1 MNSFGF
7 SRNLARNMVFLSGV
21 ILLLLL
27 SLMMLRNPGGIGGT
41 GIGGGDEGGIGG
53 TGIWGTID
61 RFGSI
66 HVNGLVIDYSPD
78 QKVDFADREG
88 TADDLRLGQVVLVS
102 AERKNERLLARKISV
117 RHEVVGPVEAIDETA
132 GTITVLG
139 QTVNLAALGTPMP
152 EMGTVMAVSGYFD
165 SRGVIEATRLDRAL
179 PDARFYVRSRVGRG
193 VDHITIGSLELDI
206 KATEQD
212 VRAMLYVTA
221 QAGSWTLEE
230 MRILPEFPFAA
241 TTRELS
247 LQGYRRSVAGGSLV
261 LGDMRLEVR
270 DAGAAASKILLLAN
284 RDQTGQLHNERLIP
298 PPVVKEPRVPE
309 PVAEEKTVRP
319 EKIRERPKPEV
330 ATPAPA
336 LNPVRVERPAEPRTT
351 SETMP
356 LVRPTADVAPIELPV
371 DEKRE
376 VIPAPVEIRRPV
388 VTEPEPV
395 RRPET
400 RPETRPEAR
409 PVKTDRPAAQR
420 PVRPQRPERP
430 KRPERPRRPGRG

>member
-1 MNSFGF
+1 MNSFGL
-7 SRNLARNMVFLSGV
+7 SRHLARNMVFLSGV

-27 SLMMLRNPGGIGGT
+27 ALMMLRNPGGIGGT

-66 HVNGLVIDYSPD
+66 HVNGLIIDYSPD
-78 QKVDFADREG
+78 QKVNFADREA

-102 AERKNERLLARKISV
+102 AERRDDRLLARKISV
-117 RHEVVGPVEAIDETA
+117 RHEVVGPVEAIDERA

-139 QTVNLAALGTPMP
+139 QTVNLAALGIPMP
-152 EMGTVMAVSGYFD
+152 EMGAVMAVSGYFD
-165 SRGVIEATRLDRAL
+165 SRGVIEATRLDKAL
-179 PDARFYVRSRVGRG
+179 PDARFYVRSRIGRG

-212 VRAMLYVTA
+212 IRAMLYVTA
-221 QAGSWTLEE
+221 QAGNWVVEE
-230 MRILPEFPFAA
+230 MRVLPEFPFAA

-247 LQGYRRSVAGGSLV
+247 LQGYRRSVKGEKLV

-270 DAGAAASKILLLAN
+270 AAGTASKILLLAN
-284 RDQTGQLHNERLIP
+284 RDETGRVHIEKLTPQAVMNRT
-298 PPVVKEPRVPE
+298 VK
-309 PVAEEKTVRP
+309 PVAVEKTVRP
-319 EKIRERPKPEV
+319 EKIQQRPKPRA

-336 LNPVRVERPAEPRTT
+336 PGPVRVERPAEPRTT
-351 SETMP
+351 SETTTVP
-356 LVRPTADVAPIELPV
+356 LVRPTVDVAPIEVPV

-376 VIPAPVEIRRPV
+376 VISAPVEIRRPV

-400 RPETRPEAR
+400 RPEN
-409 PVKTDRPAAQR
+409 TDRPAAQR